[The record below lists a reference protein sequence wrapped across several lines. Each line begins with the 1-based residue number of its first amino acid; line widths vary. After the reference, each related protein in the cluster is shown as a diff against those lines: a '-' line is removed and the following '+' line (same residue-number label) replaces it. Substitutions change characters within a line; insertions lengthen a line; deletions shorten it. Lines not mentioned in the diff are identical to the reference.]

1 MRLTVVVQS
10 GRIAKEPV
18 YVNSCIHH
26 AVAEFY
32 DYFRP
37 GEVHHGG
44 TEGTEAIADCGL
56 RTLGRGIT
64 RPCKQRTQSRLPMDT

>member
-18 YVNSCIHH
+18 YVNFCIHH
-26 AVAEFY
+26 AVAEFN

-37 GEVHHGG
+37 GEVHHR
-44 TEGTEAIADCGL
+44 GTEAIADCGL
-56 RTLGRGIT
+56 GRESTGAAKKNEWNETRADGI
-64 RPCKQRTQSRLPMDT
+64 